1 MFRKPILILLLLAAC
16 GYVDYDDAPVG
27 RLKGSLFVMWVGEGG
42 PSGDGKFVFVPDP
55 NNRLTLIRTAPNATL
70 REIRPT
76 MMYTDGGSI
85 PKIGQVFNGFSPWG
99 YAPAYMMHD
108 WLFVAR
114 QCLND
119 DMATPEEAKVAA
131 MSFQEFRRGH
141 CRGHQ
146 DAGRHRAGA
155 GKRRRRPNDLEHR
168 CGAVRA
174 GALDR
179 DGGVQGFAR
188 VGRGS
193 RRGRGG
199 DPGLVASCGCAGCSG
214 PCPMG
219 AKCRSSPRQWWAH
232 SASDLGA

>member
-1 MFRKPILILLLLAAC
+1 MFRIPISILLLLAAC

-70 REIRPT
+70 REIRPE

-85 PKIGQVFNGFSPWG
+85 PKIGQVFNGLSPWG

-119 DMATPEEAKVAA
+119 GKATPEEQKVAA
-131 MSFQEFRRGH
+131 MPFQESAEVIAEAIKTLVDTGQVRENDVAANTISRTV
-141 CRGHQ
+141 
-146 DAGRHRAGA
+146 AG
-155 GKRRRRPNDLEHR
+155 P
-168 CGAVRA
+168 
-174 GALDR
+174 
-179 DGGVQGFAR
+179 FAR
-188 VGRGS
+188 ARWTVKEACKDSRVSEEDRAAAEAAIPGSSQVRLRGLFRTLPDGRKVAVQPATVVGTFS
-193 RRGRGG
+193 F
-199 DPGLVASCGCAGCSG
+199 
-214 PCPMG
+214 
-219 AKCRSSPRQWWAH
+219 
-232 SASDLGA
+232 